1 MNKDLISVLIPAY
14 NHENYIEE
22 CINSIM
28 NQTYEKIEVIIVNDG
43 STDNTANIINQM
55 KTACEERF
63 ENFITVSRDNEG
75 IASTCHELLSL
86 AKGDYVFV
94 IASDDVLKENALE
107 CLHHFL
113 SQNDNY
119 VLAVGDNEIIDHES
133 KRVFWNRKREHGTDE
148 RFIYKTFQEY
158 LKAKRRDIDFDSL
171 EFGSYENLLKG
182 NHVPNGYL
190 IRKNMIDQTDA
201 YNKEAPIEDWYLM
214 LQLSKI
220 GKMKCL
226 SEILFSYRWHASNTI
241 KNKPKLKAYAHKAM
255 SLEIN
260 NTLFQGHSV
269 HTKKLYD
276 FLNNNKKKTIVNFG
290 KYIHIYN
297 IKNIVFKKT
306 ICMFFGKSYTWVR
319 YYNSEFESHYK
330 MIKKHSL

>member
-1 MNKDLISVLIPAY
+1 
-14 NHENYIEE
+14 
-22 CINSIM
+22 
-28 NQTYEKIEVIIVNDG
+28 
-43 STDNTANIINQM
+43 
-55 KTACEERF
+55 
-63 ENFITVSRDNEG
+63 
-75 IASTCHELLSL
+75 
-86 AKGDYVFV
+86 
-94 IASDDVLKENALE
+94 
-107 CLHHFL
+107 
-113 SQNDNY
+113 
-119 VLAVGDNEIIDHES
+119 
-133 KRVFWNRKREHGTDE
+133 
-148 RFIYKTFQEY
+148 
-158 LKAKRRDIDFDSL
+158 
-171 EFGSYENLLKG
+171 
-182 NHVPNGYL
+182 
-190 IRKNMIDQTDA
+190 MIDQTDA

-255 SLEIN
+255 SLEVKNI
-260 NTLFQGHSV
+260 LSQELSQGHSV
-269 HTKKLYD
+269 YTKKMYD
-276 FLNNNKKKTIVNFG
+276 FLKNNKKKTIINFG